1 IRQIGLAESR
11 ATAKDEPKTIKIQL
25 GDAESIAAIL
35 EVVFKE
41 RTKGRGKITIT
52 ADKTTNQVIVLAPN
66 AIYKEIAALAAEMDQ
81 PSQQIVPKFY
91 ALVHAYAPEVKVQ
104 VQDMVRQLVLSGVDK
119 SALGGFGVTADAAT
133 NSLIV
138 MGTPLIFP
146 LMDEVVRQID
156 APPKDPTRR
165 TTKTIPLAKND
176 AREVANN
183 ITKLFAGGGKKREG
197 VDPPTAEANVST
209 NAVVVAGTLKQIE
222 EIEKFIK
229 DLEDIATPAEGGE
242 LREYTIALEHV
253 DADQAADMINSF
265 FTQLNAA
272 REAVGVRVKDT
283 EKTVTVVPDMIS
295 GKLFVNATEENKGKI
310 DLLLAGIDTEGASEV
325 GMRQTKVFQLKFA
338 DPNNVVNAVKQSFAT
353 GRQVPEKE
361 KVTAVAE
368 SGTQSVIVTASE
380 RNLARVEAIIE
391 QVDVGTGGQQQVVE
405 QYKLIA
411 AQAVDVS
418 NILRQYL
425 AASRPRNRRGKT
437 PASVVADANTN
448 SLIISGSEKEVASL
462 KELIAK
468 LDVEPEEEAGRF
480 VKVHQIRYANLD
492 SLVNTINQ
500 AFNVRGAR
508 PEEKVNVTRDW
519 DTGTLI
525 VNANKEKHDE
535 IEQMLGEIDQESS
548 QGLRAFHTV
557 KLVNADVNDVG
568 QALQQ
573 VINQGPRQRGQTK
586 PTLSVNAT
594 TNSLIIYCNDKEME
608 GFASLIEAM
617 DIKGD
622 GLARSRDTEVFR
634 LTYSDPNGVASII
647 NQSFRKTGRV
657 PEKEQVTAAVDRGTQ
672 SVVVTASPANL
683 EVVRKMI
690 RDLDGEGS
698 QVKITVVYQVE
709 EARAT
714 ELAEILAKRS
724 RQSGRARQGQTPTT
738 IVADEATNSLVI
750 TTTQAEYDNELL
762 PIIEKLDVQ
771 RRENA
776 GRYIKVYRIQYANL
790 GSLWTAIDGAFNR
803 GRGIKEEDRVNGSVD
818 WETGTLIITANQDR
832 HDEIEKMLAEIDTET
847 AGGRKIHM
855 VKMEYGDAGSV
866 AQALDQIIRA
876 QKVERGQSKPTVTA
890 DAGTN
895 TLIVYASES
904 ELASF
909 QTVIDSMDVEGSAVN
924 APQRIEL
931 EHANAAQLADLLTQ
945 IFTVPA
951 QQMQRGRRG
960 GTQKIVPLILSDDAS
975 NTLIVRAQ
983 QLDFDQIEDMV
994 AELDIESE
1002 DGPSN
1007 TRI

>member
-1 IRQIGLAESR
+1 ADVER
-11 ATAKDEPKTIKIQL
+11 KDFVRMIKTI
-25 GDAESIAAIL
+25 S
-35 EVVFKE
+35 
-41 RTKGRGKITIT
+41 
-52 ADKTTNQVIVLAPN
+52 
-66 AIYKEIAALAAEMDQ
+66 
-81 PSQQIVPKFY
+81 
-91 ALVHAYAPEVKVQ
+91 
-104 VQDMVRQLVLSGVDK
+104 
-119 SALGGFGVTADAAT
+119 
-133 NSLIV
+133 
-138 MGTPLIFP
+138 
-146 LMDEVVRQID
+146 
-156 APPKDPTRR
+156 
-165 TTKTIPLAKND
+165 LAKND
-176 AREVANN
+176 ATEVANN
-183 ITKLFAGGGKKREG
+183 VNRIFGDPKRKREG
-197 VDPPTAEANVST
+197 VEPPKAEANRSA

-222 EIEKFIK
+222 EIDKFIK

-242 LREYTIALEHV
+242 LREYAITLEYV
-253 DADQAADMINSF
+253 DADRAAGVINSF

-295 GKLFVNATEENKGKI
+295 NKLFVNATEENKGKI
-310 DLLLAGIDTEGASEV
+310 DQLLAGIDTVGASEV
-325 GMRQTKVFQLKFA
+325 GMRQTKVYQLKFA
-338 DPNNVVNAVKQSFAT
+338 DPNNVVNAVNRSFPT

-368 SGTQSVIVTASE
+368 GSTQSVIVTANE
-380 RNLARVEAIIE
+380 RNLARVETIIE
-391 QVDVGTGGQQQVVE
+391 QVDVGTGQQQVVE

-425 AASRPRNRRGKT
+425 VASRPRNQRGKT
-437 PASVVADANTN
+437 PASVVADAKTN
-448 SLIISGSEKEVASL
+448 SLIISGSEKDVAKL
-462 KELIAK
+462 KELIGK

-557 KLVNADVNDVG
+557 KLVNADVNDVA

-622 GLARSRDTEVFR
+622 ELARSRDTEVFR

-750 TTTQAEYDNELL
+750 TTTQAQYDNELL
-762 PIIEKLDVQ
+762 PIIEKLDVP

-776 GRYIKVYRIQYANL
+776 GRYIKVYRVKYANL
-790 GSLWTAIDGAFNR
+790 GSVWAAIDGAFNR

-818 WETGTLIITANQDR
+818 WETGTVIITANQDR

-876 QKVERGQSKPTVTA
+876 QKVQRGQSKPTVTA

-909 QTVIDSMDVEGSAVN
+909 QTVIDSMDVEGSAAS

-945 IFTVPA
+945 VFTGPA
-951 QQMQRGRRG
+951 EKEARGRRG
-960 GTQKIVPLILSDDAS
+960 GTQKIIPLIMADDAT
-975 NTLIVRAQ
+975 NTLIVRAAE
-983 QLDFDQIEDMV
+983 LDFGQIKKMV
-994 AELDIESE
+994 AELDNESDDE
-1002 DGPSN
+1002 LSN
-1007 TRI
+1007 TRIIAVAEGMDVDSMASELERLINNGERDRVKSNRNYKPKNVSIMAHARSRSLVVSGAAAQFDEVERIVRALEKEGAAGPREIRIIRFDHIRSGDAKKVLDEIIEQRNKSRGRRRR